1 MTFSVLNLQRLK
13 RKANALG
20 NRGVKAM
27 QTEIAKGTLAIAGTA
42 VKDVQKRSP
51 GSQPGVRYNPK
62 RAVQVSPEGQAPN
75 TDTGRLVQSI
85 GFNLK
90 DNGLTGFAGT
100 NLKYGR
106 YLELGTLTVKPR
118 PWLRPAFKLH
128 KPEIIRNIKK
138 ALKNAAKSAARL
150 T

>member
-1 MTFSVLNLQRLK
+1 MSFSVLNLQRL
-13 RKANALG
+13 RKKARALG
-20 NRGVKAM
+20 TNGVKAM
-27 QTEIAKGTLAIAGTA
+27 QKEIAKGTLAIAGTA

-51 GSQPGVRYNPK
+51 GSQPAIRYKPK
-62 RAVQVSPEGQAPN
+62 RAVQVSPPGQAPN

-85 GFNLK
+85 GFNIK
-90 DNGLTGFAGT
+90 NNGLTGFAGT

-106 YLELGTLTVKPR
+106 YLELGTLNIRPR

-128 KPEIIRNIKK
+128 EPEIIRNIKD
-138 ALKNAAKSAARL
+138 ALKNAAKSAARV